1 MKHVNDLR
9 REAVERVQVLRRDA
23 TFNQKLKVFLKVF
36 LPLAFVVLPV
46 GVVAF
51 LILTRPEPVPRPIAE
66 RMWTV
71 ETILATVAN
80 VQPERRF
87 FGRVVA
93 GSEVDLRA
101 EVAGRVVEVSPS
113 FLDGGVV
120 RAGDL
125 LVRIDPFDYE
135 AAVRETEADL
145 KGARG
150 LLERDHEQIEL
161 RRRDVARRERL
172 KGRGAGS
179 VKALDDSKLQLSE
192 AEQRVIDRTNR
203 IERLEVML
211 ARARRNLEETRV
223 LAPFDGFLVGAT
235 AAVGKFLREGDSL
248 GKAIN
253 ARRLEIRFLVSNAEF
268 ERFLSNGRYKDRT
281 AAVQWSGQRFAARLD
296 RVESEVQA
304 ASGGVEMF
312 ARLEGV
318 DAASSLRPGAF
329 VEISV
334 PGPQFEGVIR
344 IPEVALYG
352 GETVYRIVEG
362 RLDPVKVTVAG
373 RSGKDLFVRGAFA
386 PDDRIVTTRFPEAG
400 PGIKVRLP

>member
-36 LPLAFVVLPV
+36 LPLAFIVLPI

-71 ETILATVAN
+71 ETIPATVAN
-80 VQPERRF
+80 VQPDRRF

-93 GSEVDLRA
+93 GREVDLRT

-113 FLDGGVV
+113 FVDGGVV
-120 RAGDL
+120 GAGDL

-179 VKALDDSKLQLSE
+179 VKTLDDSKLQLSE
-192 AEQRVIDRTNR
+192 AEQRIIDRTNR
-203 IERLEVML
+203 IERLEVAL

-253 ARRLEIRFLVSNAEF
+253 AKRLEIRFLVSNAEF

-304 ASGGVEMF
+304 ASGGVEIF